1 MMRRLPL
8 AYIVYFGAVGAAF
21 PYLPV
26 FYRDLGLDFNA
37 IGVVAALQAATQLV
51 MAPIW
56 GGLADR
62 FPRSR
67 LTLPAAALFAC
78 AGAVILLTATELL
91 GPVFGAIIG
100 GVILFA
106 GLAGIGPVLD
116 ARTLELLGADR
127 SRYGQARAW
136 GSAAFVVSATV
147 VGIVL
152 DREGPRSIFA
162 IYVPALLLT
171 ALVTAFLPRR
181 GTSRSASIMRGAR
194 SVLAA
199 PGLALFLGGVF
210 LVWTAL
216 SSLNA
221 FYSIQIVALGGGATL
236 VGVAWALGAVVE
248 VPIMFGF
255 ARLGRRFGNERIVIL
270 GTFTFALRA
279 LLAALAR
286 DPAALVAVSVLE
298 GFSFACF
305 FVGGVTY
312 VSSLAPTTLAG
323 TAQGLFAATA
333 GLATIVGSSLGGV
346 VADWIT
352 IPGLFAVAAGLHLV
366 AAGVVTF
373 AIRRGPGIRLRPAVP
388 IADVTTPPP
397 TGDPTGP

>member
-8 AYIVYFGAVGAAF
+8 AYIVYFSAVGAAF

-26 FYRDLGLDFNA
+26 FYRDLGLDLNA
-37 IGVVAALQAATQLV
+37 IGIIAALQAATQLIT
-51 MAPIW
+51 APIW

-62 FPRSR
+62 FPHSR

-78 AGAVILLTATELL
+78 VGAAVLLLATDLLGAV
-91 GPVFGAIIG
+91 PGAILG

-116 ARTLELLGADR
+116 ARSLELLGDDR
-127 SRYGQARAW
+127 HRYGQARAW

-147 VGIVL
+147 VGVVL
-152 DREGPRSIFA
+152 DRAGPRSIFA
-162 IYVPALLLT
+162 IYLPALLLT
-171 ALVTAFLPRR
+171 AFVTGFLPRR
-181 GTSRSASIMRGAR
+181 GTSHSASILRGAR
-194 SVLAA
+194 TVLTA

-210 LVWTAL
+210 LVWTSL
-216 SSLNA
+216 SALNA

-236 VGVAWALGAVVE
+236 VGVAWAVGAIVE

-255 ARLGRRFGNERIVIL
+255 ARLGARFGNERIVIV
-270 GTFTFALRA
+270 GSFAFAVRA
-279 LLAALAR
+279 VLAALAQ
-286 DPAALVAVSVLE
+286 DPAALVAISVLE

-312 VSSLAPTTLAG
+312 VGSLAPRTLAG

-333 GLATIVGSSLGGV
+333 GLATIVGSLVGGV
-346 VADWIT
+346 LAQWLT
-352 IPGLFAVAAGLHLV
+352 IPGLFAAAALGHLI
-366 AAGVVTF
+366 AAGVIAL
-373 AIRRGPGIRLRPAVP
+373 AIRRGPGMLRAPSPA
-388 IADVTTPPP
+388 A
-397 TGDPTGP
+397 